1 VVIPDCQFIKKMRQV
16 ISIRYASTRIVINF
30 IKNTHISTLRIMHPL
45 GGGQLLRRLPIKI
58 ISGTFIGSS
67 IQLFHRYYLHELAG
81 HPRLVFIQSLPR
93 LLPYRGAHMLGL
105 VRAGIAGDR
114 NSRDVYCLHPATCN
128 SCTQRTLS
136 CHQHIALSTNR
147 LRIEYDEHAERTY
160 IAEIDE
166 GPNSIHVYYQCLP

>member
-67 IQLFHRYYLHELAG
+67 IQLFHWYYLHELAG
-81 HPRLVFIQSLPR
+81 HPRLVFLQSPPRFCFPIPFDGRGDFFLPQAS
-93 LLPYRGAHMLGL
+93 PPKVPGGPHQNAHFGR
-105 VRAGIAGDR
+105 V
-114 NSRDVYCLHPATCN
+114 P
-128 SCTQRTLS
+128 
-136 CHQHIALSTNR
+136 
-147 LRIEYDEHAERTY
+147 
-160 IAEIDE
+160 
-166 GPNSIHVYYQCLP
+166 